1 MRLTDLLAPDKEY
14 SLADLPLGEQEPT
27 HRLVPPAQYSHGHDA
42 IDFAEY
48 CGYDLYEFQKNGLID
63 DLGCNM
69 VEQRDGSLVER
80 WAAGETEEIC
90 SRRNGKSVRLEVII
104 LFALF
109 ILREPLIM
117 YTAHRDDTAEKIFKS
132 IVAVLKRTPKLW
144 AEVIPAGPRY
154 TNGQRAIELKTG
166 EIVYFR
172 TRTTDS
178 ARGQGFKR
186 LILDED
192 QNLTD
197 EQMAALMPLVSGEEN
212 AQINYAGSAG
222 GLAATVQASLWRDY
236 ELQRRSLC
244 YRGWHADADN
254 EFDDL
259 GLVARINP
267 RLGRGLTYEFVAKEF
282 ARMTRPDFGRERCG
296 VQTYP
301 RRDGMSW
308 VIPKEAWDRA
318 EDVDSQ
324 PAPDTPLHLVLEAD
338 PELERGTI
346 SVAGRRVDEAM
357 HLEVVQHDPGVVWM
371 IERTKEL
378 RDRWGATVW
387 LDPKGPLGFMTGDL
401 DDAEIKYKTFEAGD
415 LVASA
420 SWIYTAA
427 NPPPNPDDPGE
438 RPPPTVRHRGAP
450 VLTNALA
457 AAQTRK
463 LLDRWTWRRAVA
475 TGANQGPVVGCSLA
489 GWAVI
494 KSERAQTGPPP
505 LPRKAGGDRAAT
517 RQPPRRHPPRR
528 GNFNPQNVD
537 F

>member
-1 MRLTDLLAPDKEY
+1 MRLTDLLAHDKEW
-14 SLADLPLGEQEPT
+14 SLADLPLGVQEPT
-27 HRLVPPAQYSHGHDA
+27 HRLVPPAQYSYGHDA
-42 IDFAEY
+42 VEFAEY
-48 CGYDLYEFQKNGLID
+48 CGYELYEFQKNGLVD
-63 DLGCNM
+63 DLGFNM
-69 VEQRDGSLVER
+69 VERRDGSLAEQ

-109 ILREPLIM
+109 VLREPLIM

-132 IVAVLKRTPKLW
+132 IVAVLKRTPRLW
-144 AEVIPAGPRY
+144 AEVVPAGPRY

-197 EQMAALMPLVSGEEN
+197 EQMAALMPLVSGEDN

-222 GLAATVQASLWRDY
+222 GLAATVQGSLWRDY
-236 ELQRRSLC
+236 ELQRRGLC
-244 YRGWHADADN
+244 YRGWHGDADDD
-254 EFDDL
+254 FDDL
-259 GLVARINP
+259 DLVAKLNP
-267 RLGRGLTYEFVAKEF
+267 RLGRGLTYEWVSKEF
-282 ARMTRPDFGRERCG
+282 TRFTRADFGRERCG
-296 VQTYP
+296 VPTYP
-301 RRDGMSW
+301 RADGMSW
-308 VIPKEAWDRA
+308 VIPKDAWERA
-318 EDVDSQ
+318 EDPGSQ
-324 PAPDTPLHLVLEAD
+324 PAADAPLHLVLEAD
-338 PELERGTI
+338 PELERGSI
-346 SVAGRRVDEAM
+346 CVAGRRSDGAVHVETI
-357 HLEVVQHDPGVVWM
+357 QHDPGVIWM
-371 IERTKEL
+371 IDRAKEL
-378 RDRWGATVW
+378 QDKWDAKVW

-401 DDAEIKYKTFEAGD
+401 TEAGVKYGTFEAGD
-415 LVASA
+415 LVAAA

-427 NPPPNPDDPGE
+427 NPPPDPNDPGA
-438 RPPPTVRHRGAP
+438 PKPMPTVRHRGAP
-450 VLTNALA
+450 VLDLALA

-475 TGANQGPVVGCSLA
+475 SGTNQGPVVGCSLA

-494 KSERAQTGPPP
+494 KNEREAGPPA
-505 LPRKAGGDRAAT
+505 LPRKASQDGSR